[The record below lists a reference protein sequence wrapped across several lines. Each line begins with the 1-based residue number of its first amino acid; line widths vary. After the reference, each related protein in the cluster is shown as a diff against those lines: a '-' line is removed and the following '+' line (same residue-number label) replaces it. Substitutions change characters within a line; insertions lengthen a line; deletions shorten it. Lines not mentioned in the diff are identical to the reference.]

1 MIAYKGEGL
10 MIRFY
15 CEHCAH
21 KISVPDKDVG
31 KQGKCPKCGN
41 VLVVPAESTVI
52 EFNCENCDRKI
63 SVPKSQAGKKS
74 ICPKCGNTFIIPVTQ
89 LPDAAATQD
98 YSKDLTTRSLDSLID
113 SILLD
118 VKEQYKLKDEPA
130 GQSNVSEKA
139 IDRQQEHTEDV
150 ELAEQRK
157 LPWIVDIFL
166 YPFNLAGVIHLIG
179 LWLLLFLL
187 CPLVIA
193 CLGLGTE
200 YIPIVYLLPA
210 AYSLYYFTE
219 CIRDSAA
226 GARRAPNLHL
236 RVSPAK
242 PDRWDYISQLLIVVG
257 SIAVCFS
264 PVAVYYIVIER
275 SDLIYWLILACGGF
289 FFPMV
294 LLAVVLFD
302 SFNALNPI
310 LIIGSI
316 FRTLLPYC
324 GMVLFFYAGALLFME
339 IDSPVNRFWLLPT
352 GPFLI
357 KVVQLYMIIVA
368 VGLLGRF
375 YRRYEKKLNWEV

>member
-139 IDRQQEHTEDV
+139 IDRQQEYTEDV

-200 YIPIVYLLPA
+200 YIPIVYLLPV
-210 AYSLYYFTE
+210 AYSLYYFAE
-219 CIRDSAA
+219 CIRDSAS
-226 GARRAPNLHL
+226 GARRAPDL
-236 RVSPAK
+236 RAIQVK

-257 SIAVCFS
+257 SIAVCFW
-264 PVAVYYIVIER
+264 PVAGYYIVTER

-375 YRRYEKKLNWEV
+375 YRRNEKKLNWEV